1 LSISTRLLDA
11 EEFVHVMTN
20 TPVLPVIDLA
30 VLRRTAAAAARTA
43 RTGLRASAYGHISRR
58 LIGDVHVERYLTEI
72 VDDLGIAP
80 SDLCVEV
87 AYALVA
93 RRSRAVESTLRML
106 REIGIRT
113 VLSGVDG
120 ECDVNEIVE
129 HGFDELRL
137 APRLVCDAG
146 RDPARQ
152 RVARG
157 TIALA
162 HALGLTVIA
171 VGVETDADR
180 VGMRD
185 AGCDYGQGNLFGPPR
200 PAGAID

>member
-1 LSISTRLLDA
+1 MS
-11 EEFVHVMTN
+11 
-20 TPVLPVIDLA
+20 P
-30 VLRRTAAAAARTA
+30 TAATIGSLEGGCISESPSASKLAPAAVAVAKTCAAR
-43 RTGLRASAYGHISRR
+43 LF
-58 LIGDVHVERYLTEI
+58 
-72 VDDLGIAP
+72 P
-80 SDLCVEV
+80 V
-87 AYALVA
+87 A
-93 RRSRAVESTLRML
+93 
-106 REIGIRT
+106 
-113 VLSGVDG
+113 
-120 ECDVNEIVE
+120 CDVNEIVE

-171 VGVETDADR
+171 VGVETDAER

-185 AGCDYGQGNLFGPPR
+185 AGCDYGQGNLFGAAR